1 MHTSTA
7 ASEKVCARLKKIG
20 YARSKSVKLYGE
32 VLELLSD
39 PYPDGEHFVIEIRSQ
54 HTSQDRVVRIP
65 KFIVSPARPA

>member
-7 ASEKVCARLKKIG
+7 ASDKVCARLKKIG

-39 PYPDGEHFVIEIRSQ
+39 PYR
-54 HTSQDRVVRIP
+54 
-65 KFIVSPARPA
+65 AA